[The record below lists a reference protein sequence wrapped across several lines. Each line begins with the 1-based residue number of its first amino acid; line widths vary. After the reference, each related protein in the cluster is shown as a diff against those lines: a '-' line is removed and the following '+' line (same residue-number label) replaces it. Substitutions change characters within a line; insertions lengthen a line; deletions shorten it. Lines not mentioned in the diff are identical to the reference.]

1 MIEPPEV
8 FVLGPYRTNMF
19 GKPGTRHAEVRVR
32 AAAPSASCS
41 VAPVARR

>member
-8 FVLGPYRTNMF
+8 FVLGPYIRNML

-32 AAAPSASCS
+32 RTGPALVQA
-41 VAPVARR
+41 APVAPA